1 MSFAKVLEAND
12 YLVGVE
18 ARTDAKEACD
28 TVAAMPFCRLA
39 DADGLLAILGV
50 YMTRD
55 SAATA
60 SIEFETTGEI
70 TSLGAVG
77 EELNRQVRGKPML
90 VYNAGQV
97 LLVRDAARGW
107 RVTGFKPAEF
117 GDGR

>member
-1 MSFAKVLEAND
+1 MTCVVNLAQDKAHLG
-12 YLVGVE
+12 L
-18 ARTDAKEACD
+18 TDSSWL
-28 TVAAMPFCRLA
+28 PRFS
-39 DADGLLAILGV
+39 GGV

-60 SIEFETTGEI
+60 SVEFETTGEI